1 VQVEGKY
8 AVGTKRL
15 WDHGPQLAN
24 QRVHDIGAGR
34 EAGHVIARRDPD
46 RRLGVPGKEV
56 SRKKVTPLRTTCPS
70 RISRPVA
77 SP

>member
-1 VQVEGKY
+1 
-8 AVGTKRL
+8 
-15 WDHGPQLAN
+15 
-24 QRVHDIGAGR
+24 
-34 EAGHVIARRDPD
+34 
-46 RRLGVPGKEV
+46 V